1 MRGAENGLSDMES
14 DNLKG
19 KTSEMRNWE
28 REGKRRKRNGA
39 KKGKGTRRHAFC
51 TQFITN
57 TIRGGRYCDWR
68 SPEGTAAAAGA
79 AMKM

>member
-1 MRGAENGLSDMES
+1 MKCEI
-14 DNLKG
+14 G
-19 KTSEMRNWE
+19 K
-28 REGKRRKRNGA
+28 REGEERRR
-39 KKGKGTRRHAFC
+39 GKERGDAFC